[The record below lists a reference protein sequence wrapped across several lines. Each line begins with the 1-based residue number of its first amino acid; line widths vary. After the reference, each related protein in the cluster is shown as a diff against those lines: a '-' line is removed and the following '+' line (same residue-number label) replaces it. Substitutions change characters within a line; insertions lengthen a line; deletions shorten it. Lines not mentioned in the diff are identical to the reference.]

1 MSGATF
7 PYRRR
12 VHHARGVQL
21 ASRIVVLGLAALS
34 ATALVIARLWP
45 VHSVDSGPTTCLF
58 RILTGLPCP
67 ACGMTRSWV
76 HLAHGDVAT
85 AFEYNLFGPPGMAV
99 AVGIVAYTAVALVR
113 RRRPE
118 RLLDVVSPKLAL
130 GLVAM
135 WMGYSVVRMVSIG
148 MGQEYFALVVS

>member
-1 MSGATF
+1 MSNATV
-7 PYRRR
+7 PSQRR
-12 VHHARGVQL
+12 VRLARGAAL
-21 ASRIVVLGLAALS
+21 APRIVVLGLAALS
-34 ATALVIARLWP
+34 AAGLVIARLWP
-45 VHSVDSGPTTCLF
+45 VASVDSGPTTCLF

-99 AVGIVAYTAVALVR
+99 AAGIVVYTAVALVR
-113 RRRPE
+113 RRPPE
-118 RLLDVVSPKLAL
+118 RLLDVVNPKLAL
-130 GLVAM
+130 GLVVV
-135 WMGYSVVRMVSIG
+135 WLGYSVVRMISLG

>member
-1 MSGATF
+1 MSSAPF
-7 PYRRR
+7 PSQHWVYL
-12 VHHARGVQL
+12 ARGVRL
-21 ASRIVVLGLAALS
+21 APRIVVLGIAALS

-45 VHSVDSGPTTCLF
+45 VASVDSGPTTCLF
-58 RILTGLPCP
+58 RILTGLPGP

-99 AVGIVAYTAVALVR
+99 AVGIVVYTAVTLVR

-118 RLLDVVSPKLAL
+118 RLLEVVNPKLAL
-130 GLVAM
+130 GLVAV
-135 WMGYSVVRMVSIG
+135 WMGYSVVRMISLG
-148 MGQEYFALVVS
+148 MGQEYFALVLS